1 MDAKN
6 VIFGE
11 TGLEKLVQMLRA
23 SGQPQDIA
31 KLVERYL
38 EILREMVGSGGEALM
53 SDKPNF
59 TGNAEQKALAAQI
72 FQLMSAQGDVLRLRL
87 ADQADAGEPGRFYRR
102 CSARPTAPRWCRRS
116 TPR

>member
-11 TGLEKLVQMLRA
+11 TAIEKLVQMLRA

-38 EILREMVGSGGEALM
+38 DLLRELVVEE
-53 SDKPNF
+53 K
-59 TGNAEQKALAAQI
+59 
-72 FQLMSAQGDVLRLRL
+72 R
-87 ADQADAGEPGRFYRR
+87 
-102 CSARPTAPRWCRRS
+102 
-116 TPR
+116 

>member
-11 TGLEKLVQMLRA
+11 TGLEKLVQLLRA

-38 EILREMVGSGGEALM
+38 EILRELVIEE
-53 SDKPNF
+53 K
-59 TGNAEQKALAAQI
+59 
-72 FQLMSAQGDVLRLRL
+72 R
-87 ADQADAGEPGRFYRR
+87 
-102 CSARPTAPRWCRRS
+102 
-116 TPR
+116 